1 MKASKRRDRAG
12 RKSKQA
18 LRSVPAAVQPAFSA
32 DEEAFF
38 RAGAEL
44 SAAASSQVVESF
56 TDLDAGYVARPSLWR
71 RFFAR
76 DEHRTRTSSGRVTA
90 SA

>member
-18 LRSVPAAVQPAFSA
+18 LKQRPAGPVIVQPAFSA

-38 RAGAEL
+38 REGAEL
-44 SAAASSQVVESF
+44 SAASSQTLESF
-56 TDLDAGYVARPSLWR
+56 ADLDAGHVARPSLWR

-76 DEHRTRTSSGRVTA
+76 DERTSRRRVTA
-90 SA
+90 NA